1 MLFSRKGKLKKEFD
15 EQLISQFIDVKQTLK
30 KAQMLESLSADYDL
44 HLAAECKIAESKHL
58 FLLRE
63 ARVRKVKIQ

>member
-15 EQLISQFIDVKQTLK
+15 EQLISQFFDTKQELQAAK
-30 KAQMLESLSADYDL
+30 EMEEMSDDYNL
-44 HLAAECKIAESKHL
+44 YIIAKRQVAESKHL

-63 ARVRKVKIQ
+63 ARFREVKMK